1 MSEQLLTTYSFFA
14 ALTENST
21 DIYRTVYIPICKRA
35 LSLYAKK
42 ESRGSDQDIRNIIS
56 DEYGINVPL
65 LIIRKLI
72 KSVVNDLSRKDK
84 SKFDFQI
91 VESGNNFFFSFKSFS
106 FSNIKNIKCKSKTY
120 QHYHRNIH
128 YANLFNEDISILS
141 QWHFMKNQPFIPY
154 TFWKKCKK
162 RLHFRQNV
170 VAFIKISHI
179 LYDS

>member
-1 MSEQLLTTYSFFA
+1 MMSEQLLTTYSFFA

-91 VESGNNFFFSFKSFS
+91 VEKDMFFVLRKLGTVGF
-106 FSNIKNIKCKSKTY
+106 
-120 QHYHRNIH
+120 
-128 YANLFNEDISILS
+128 
-141 QWHFMKNQPFIPY
+141 
-154 TFWKKCKK
+154 
-162 RLHFRQNV
+162 
-170 VAFIKISHI
+170 
-179 LYDS
+179 